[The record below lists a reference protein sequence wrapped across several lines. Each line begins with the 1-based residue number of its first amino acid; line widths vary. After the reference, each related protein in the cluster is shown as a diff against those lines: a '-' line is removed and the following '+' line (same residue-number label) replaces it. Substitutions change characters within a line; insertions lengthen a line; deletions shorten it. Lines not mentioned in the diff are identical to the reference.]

1 MKKILALIL
10 LFTLFSI
17 PAFAADYYI
26 AQTAAGSG
34 DASSCANAKIYSW
47 NWTSP
52 TVNDGDT
59 VHLCGTITSTLTI
72 PMSGTSAGITVKF
85 ETGANFT
92 STAWG
97 GTTGAAIY
105 ASGKSYITIDG
116 NNTGIIQNTNNGD
129 ALGIQQQSS
138 GIYVSSGSHWTIKNL
153 TIQNMYIPV
162 SGIAYD
168 TVAYGGFNIY
178 AFTVSYLSI
187 YGNTINNN
195 YYGIYV
201 GPVSNNVSNI
211 NIYSNTISACSS
223 PLTLGG
229 NVGTSTDIVNIYDN
243 TISYGT
249 NWYDTPDNNHVTGI
263 HIFSVSGTSD
273 TITNLKIYGNNIGGD
288 VSAHGT
294 AGIQL
299 EYGVIGPL
307 IYNNVYWDV
316 NHHPGDGFIYIKG
329 GPIVVS
335 SNARI
340 YNNTLVGNASGSG
353 IILSNVTGISI
364 YNNIIY
370 NTDGG
375 IAFDSSST
383 LAGSN
388 YNDIH
393 LTGNNPAIAFQ
404 AAGVNESWATWT
416 AGWDANSIITQPP
429 FVSSSNFA
437 LTSSIPGTN
446 LSTYFTTDITGAT
459 RSEWDIG
466 AYEYGSVTPPSV
478 TISTPSQTIPSNS
491 LAISGTATQG
501 TNPIS
506 SCAWSIGTPLSGTNA
521 GTALTGTTSWSSSS
535 NITSFSAG
543 ANTLYVGCVD
553 NAGYWG
559 NSSIVVTYTQV
570 YNLSVVSLHG
580 AVTSSPTGISCTD
593 NGGTCN
599 QSFPSESVTLT
610 ESPDASWT
618 FASWTVTGVA
628 VVSGCTTGS
637 TCVVTTNAIGTVTAN
652 YTGTPW
658 NVTVSQ
664 ASVGSAN
671 GGIITNLGVN
681 HVTGGNA
688 QTTTATANNG
698 WQILSTS
705 WGGDGVTPYCGGS
718 YSAPT
723 FTSSAVTQDCS
734 IKGTFSQIQLWPGTK

>member
-26 AQTAAGSG
+26 AQTAAGSANG
-34 DASSCANAKIYSW
+34 TSCANAYVYTW
-47 NWTSP
+47 PWTG
-52 TVNDGDT
+52 VNDGDT

-72 PMSGTSAGITVKF
+72 PESGTSAGITVKF

-92 STAWG
+92 AAAWSTG
-97 GTTGAAIY
+97 SGAAIY
-105 ASGKSYITIDG
+105 ANGKSYIIIDG
-116 NNTGIIQNTNNGD
+116 GTNGIIQNTANGD
-129 ALGIQQQSS
+129 SFANQQVSHGIDIT
-138 GIYVSSGSHWTIKNL
+138 GGAYWTIKNL
-153 TIQNMYIPV
+153 TIQNIYV
-162 SGIAYD
+162 HVYNNASTTLGCGISTVD
-168 TVAYGGFNIY
+168 TSNI
-178 AFTVSYLSI
+178 SI
-187 YGNTINNN
+187 YNNTMNNAYFAVALSN
-195 YYGIYV
+195 SSSA
-201 GPVSNNVSNI
+201 VSTF
-211 NIYSNTISACSS
+211 NIYSNIISACSTAIVVA
-223 PLTLGG
+223 PGG
-229 NVGTSTDIVNIYDN
+229 PSNSIDTVNIHDN
-243 TISYGT
+243 TITMGL
-249 NWYDTPDNNHVTGI
+249 NWYDTPDNNHIDGM
-263 HIFSVSGTSD
+263 HIWGYPNTPTNQV
-273 TITNLKIYGNNIGGD
+273 TNLKIYNNNVGGD
-288 VSAHGT
+288 PSSHST
-294 AGIQL
+294 AGIYV
-299 EYGVIGPL
+299 EYGVIAPQ
-307 IYNNVYWDV
+307 IYNNVLWDV
-316 NHHPGDGFIYIKG
+316 ANHHAEGFIAIKG
-329 GPIVVS
+329 NSAITA
-335 SNARI
+335 SNSKI
-340 YNNTLVGNASGSG
+340 YNNTMYGAGAGLCIYLAGS
-353 IILSNVTGISI
+353 TGHDIK
-364 YNNIIY
+364 NNIMA
-370 NTDGG
+370 NTDYL
-375 IAFDSSST
+375 ITENDSNTTIS
-383 LAGSN
+383 ASN
-388 YNDIH
+388 YNDFYP
-393 LTGNNPAIAFQ
+393 TGNQSHDFSIS
-404 AAGVNESWATWT
+404 GVSQTWAQWQT
-416 AGWDANSIITQPP
+416 AGWDANSITTQPP
-429 FVSSSNFA
+429 FVSYSNFA

-459 RSEWDIG
+459 RSEWDMG